1 MNTYICKC
9 GKTFQKSSNADS
21 TGYVLKNFDPQHECY
36 GCPYI
41 VTERDWITQEIKKQ
55 ECRATPK
62 ITYVTRCC
70 IGTEDRNFKACHL
83 YTLDLDFAKK
93 VLDFIKSLDG
103 ATKGDSSFNPNTY
116 PKEWRA
122 ADFGLCYDFDDCCGL
137 AIFPL
142 CFQNNKKG
150 TEARRTVMN
159 RFFYSDGTRKDIS
172 SDDEKQHILWQIEN
186 AKKQAKSRITNIT
199 EECSMSSKFD
209 LGAMLK
215 PSTVNT
221 EYAKAA
227 EVHAEIINYAK
238 MAQENLY
245 QMALGFKKM
254 RDEKLYMALGY
265 DNFAEYCEKETG
277 MKRGNVY
284 KYIAVAEKLPQE
296 FVSPVRQIGVQKLYL
311 LTTITEDE
319 REEIAETIDLES
331 STVKELKSKIDE
343 LKNKNDELERSRS
356 ELEEAQSSEM
366 ETYKNRISELERA
379 INEFENKPIEVAVQD
394 NEDEINRLKAELVQ
408 LQREKQ
414 ELLMGEQ
421 ERDDLLIAFKA
432 AYKNAQTA
440 LNTLQKEC
448 IKYADF
454 GGYSDAITLC
464 NQFSESLKE
473 LKRERFD

>member
-41 VTERDWITQEIKKQ
+41 VTERDWITHEIKKQ
-55 ECRATPK
+55 ECRATPT
-62 ITYVTRCC
+62 ITYATRCC
-70 IGTEDRNFKACHL
+70 IGTEDRNFKSCHL
-83 YTLDLDFAKK
+83 YTLDLGFAKK
-93 VLDFIKSLDG
+93 VIDFIKSLDG
-103 ATKGDSSFNPNTY
+103 AAKETSSFTPNTF

-122 ADFGLCYDFDDCCGL
+122 ADFGICYDFDDCCGL

-142 CFQNNKKG
+142 GFQNNKKG
-150 TEARRTVMN
+150 TEARRAVMEH
-159 RFFYSDGTRKDIS
+159 FFYSDGTRKDITA
-172 SDDEKQHILWQIEN
+172 DDEKQYILQQIEYVKQE
-186 AKKQAKSRITNIT
+186 AKAGITNIT
-199 EECSMSSKFD
+199 EGYNMSSKFD

-215 PSTVNT
+215 PSEVNT

-254 RDEKLYMALGY
+254 RDEKLYTALGY

-284 KYIAVAEKLPQE
+284 KYISIAEKLPQE

-319 REEIAETIDLES
+319 RSEISETIDLES

-343 LKNKNDELERSRS
+343 LKIKNATLEKSKNELEESQNVEAETYRKRIAELENAIEELER
-356 ELEEAQSSEM
+356 
-366 ETYKNRISELERA
+366 
-379 INEFENKPIEVAVQD
+379 KPIEVAVKD
-394 NEDEINRLKAELVQ
+394 NDDEIDRLRKELARVK
-408 LQREKQ
+408 REKE
-414 ELLMGEQ
+414 ELLTGEQ
-421 ERDDLLIAFKA
+421 ERNDLLIAFKA

-440 LNTLQKEC
+440 LNALQKEC
-448 IKYADF
+448 IKYANF
-454 GGYSDAITLC
+454 GGYSDAISLC
-464 NQFSESLKE
+464 NQFSDSLNE
-473 LKRERFD
+473 LKSERFD